1 MLKQEVVV
9 PHFSQRRP
17 VGIVDYGKMVGG
29 RLGGGW
35 LGVRVIVCATDS
47 CVRLSA
53 RISLSARIDVSAT
66 ISLSAGSQIRLFSQ
80 ISLFLT

>member
-17 VGIVDYGKMVGG
+17 VAIVDYGKMVGG

-47 CVRLSA
+47 CV
-53 RISLSARIDVSAT
+53 SLSARIGLSAR